1 MALLKI
7 AQLGNPVLRQK
18 SEPVSPEEIGT
29 PEFQNFLDD
38 MAETMRDA
46 PGVGLAAPQVHRLQR
61 IFLVEVSPDNPRY
74 PGNPEV
80 GLTVVINPEILGTSR
95 EVEYGWESCLSV
107 QELKGMVPRY
117 SALTLRYTDGQ
128 GEVSEV
134 EAGGFLAR
142 VIQHELDH
150 LDGIVFLDRM
160 EDLSTLTHSKEFGD
174 FWLEYEG

>member
-1 MALLKI
+1 
-7 AQLGNPVLRQK
+7 
-18 SEPVSPEEIGT
+18 
-29 PEFQNFLDD
+29 
-38 MAETMRDA
+38 
-46 PGVGLAAPQVHRLQR
+46 
-61 IFLVEVSPDNPRY
+61 
-74 PGNPEV
+74 
-80 GLTVVINPEILGTSR
+80 
-95 EVEYGWESCLSV
+95 
-107 QELKGMVPRY
+107 MVPRY

-134 EAGGFLAR
+134 EAGGFFAR